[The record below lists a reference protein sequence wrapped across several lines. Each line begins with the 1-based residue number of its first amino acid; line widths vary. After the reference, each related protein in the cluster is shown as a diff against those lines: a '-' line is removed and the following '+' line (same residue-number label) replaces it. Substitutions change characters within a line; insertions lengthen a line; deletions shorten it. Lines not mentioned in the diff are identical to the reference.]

1 MTDLTQTI
9 SGLINQSDLSDD
21 DKEDFTLFLDGA
33 TDEELSQMIEMF
45 TDRPDELISFWSSL
59 KERLIFLQLLDE
71 NTEFSDEAKSDISER
86 VSQMSDEEFGALTS
100 AIQELNDGANP
111 KEKMEGLS
119 QEAEKN
125 HAEFMTLTQE
135 FLTKSQE
142 YQENLKQDLQ
152 NEESNN

>member
-9 SGLINQSDLSDD
+9 NDLINQSNLSDD

-33 TDEELSQMIEMF
+33 TDEELSQMIKMF

-59 KERLIFLQLLDE
+59 KEKLIFLQLLDE

-86 VSQMSDEEFGALTS
+86 VSQMSDEEFGAFAS
-100 AIQELNDGANP
+100 AIQDLNDGANP
-111 KEKMEGLS
+111 KEKMEDLS
-119 QEAEKN
+119 QEAKKN
-125 HAEFMTLTQE
+125 HTEFMTLTQE